1 MVTVERKDF
10 KMNKEATLDKL
21 KAVKCRSAW
30 SKGVKEYAY
39 SLLGNIFSY
48 SDYKAINDCK
58 SLHEVLLKGAKDWKQ
73 FSWGGYALICNAD
86 IAKTLCNPSELKKC
100 KNGILRPNKK
110 EQWLDVQARAL
121 FQAERLIK
129 SCVEF

>member
-1 MVTVERKDF
+1 
-10 KMNKEATLDKL
+10 MNKEATLENL

-30 SKGVKEYAY
+30 SKGVKAYAY
-39 SLLGNIFSY
+39 MLLDNIFLH

-58 SLHEVLLKGAKDWKQ
+58 SLHEVLLNGKKNWHQ
-73 FSWGGYALICNAD
+73 FSCGGYALIYDED
-86 IAKTLCNPSELKKC
+86 IAETLCSPSKLKKC
-100 KNGILRPNKK
+100 KNGILRFNKK

-121 FQAERLIK
+121 VQAENLIK

>member
-1 MVTVERKDF
+1 
-10 KMNKEATLDKL
+10 MNKEATLKNL

-30 SKGVKEYAY
+30 SKGVRAYAY
-39 SLLGNIFSY
+39 MLLDNIFSY

-58 SLHEVLLKGAKDWKQ
+58 SLHEVLLNGAKNWKQ
-73 FSWGGYALICNAD
+73 FSYSCRDLVLAED
-86 IAKTLCNPSELKKC
+86 IAKTLCSPSELKKC

-121 FQAERLIK
+121 FQAENLIK

>member
-1 MVTVERKDF
+1 
-10 KMNKEATLDKL
+10 MNKEATLKNL

-39 SLLGNIFSY
+39 MLLDNIFSY
-48 SDYKAINDCK
+48 SDYKSITNFK
-58 SLHEVLLKGAKDWKQ
+58 SLHEELLNGAKNWHQ
-73 FSWGGYALICNAD
+73 FSWGGCALIYDED
-86 IAKTLCNPSELKKC
+86 IAETLCSPSELKKC
-100 KNGILRPNKK
+100 KNGMLRPNKQ

-121 FQAERLIK
+121 FQAEELIK

>member
-1 MVTVERKDF
+1 
-10 KMNKEATLDKL
+10 MNKEATLENL

-39 SLLGNIFSY
+39 MLLDNIFLH
-48 SDYKAINDCK
+48 SDYKSITSFK
-58 SLHEVLLKGAKDWKQ
+58 SLHEELLHGKKNWQQ
-73 FSWGGYALICNAD
+73 FSSCGYALLYDED
-86 IAKTLCNPSELKKC
+86 IAENLCSPSELKKC

-110 EQWLDVQARAL
+110 EQWLDVQAQAL
-121 FQAERLIK
+121 FQAENLIK

>member
-1 MVTVERKDF
+1 
-10 KMNKEATLDKL
+10 MNKEATLENL

-39 SLLGNIFSY
+39 MLLDNIFLH
-48 SDYKAINDCK
+48 SDYKSITDCK
-58 SLHEVLLKGAKDWKQ
+58 SLHKELLHGEKNWHQ
-73 FSWGGYALICNAD
+73 FSCGGYALIYDED
-86 IAKTLCNPSELKKC
+86 IAENLCSPSELKKC
-100 KNGILRPNKK
+100 KNGILRPNRK

-121 FQAERLIK
+121 FQAENLIK

>member
-1 MVTVERKDF
+1 
-10 KMNKEATLDKL
+10 MNKEATLKKL

-39 SLLGNIFSY
+39 MLLDNIFLH
-48 SDYKAINDCK
+48 SDYKSITNFK
-58 SLHEVLLKGAKDWKQ
+58 SLHKALLKGTPNWKM
-73 FSWGGYALICNAD
+73 FSRGGYALIYDED
-86 IAKTLCNPSELKKC
+86 IAENLCSPSKLKKC
-100 KNGILRPNKK
+100 KNGMLRPSKK

-121 FQAERLIK
+121 VQAENLIK

>member
-1 MVTVERKDF
+1 
-10 KMNKEATLDKL
+10 MNKEATLEKL

-30 SKGVKEYAY
+30 DKGVKEYAY
-39 SLLGNIFSY
+39 SLLDNIFLHR
-48 SDYKAINDCK
+48 DYKAITNFK
-58 SLHEVLLKGAKDWKQ
+58 SLHEELLNGTPNWEK
-73 FSWGGYALICNAD
+73 FSWGGHALVYHEH
-86 IAKTLCNPSELKKC
+86 IAKTLCSPSELKKC

-121 FQAERLIK
+121 VQAENLIK

>member
-1 MVTVERKDF
+1 
-10 KMNKEATLDKL
+10 MNKEATLKNL
-21 KAVKCRSAW
+21 KEVKCRSAW

-39 SLLGNIFSY
+39 MLLDNIFMH

-58 SLHEVLLKGAKDWKQ
+58 SLHKELLNGAKNWHQ
-73 FSWGGYALICNAD
+73 FSWGGCALIYGGD
-86 IAKTLCNPSELKKC
+86 IAESLCSPSELKKC
-100 KNGILRPNKK
+100 KNGMLRQNKK

-121 FQAERLIK
+121 SQAENLIK

>member
-58 SLHEVLLKGAKDWKQ
+58 SLHEVLLNGAKDWKQ